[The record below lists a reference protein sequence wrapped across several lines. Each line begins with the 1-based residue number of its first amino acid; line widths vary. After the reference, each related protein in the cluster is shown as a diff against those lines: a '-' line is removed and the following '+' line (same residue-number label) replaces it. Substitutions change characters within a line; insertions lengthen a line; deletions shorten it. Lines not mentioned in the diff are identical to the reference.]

1 MKGGGFICSRI
12 RLHQFH
18 VWFCRGMGN
27 SLRILSQMRVGDRFE
42 FVGECGVV
50 FVIECGVELGHD
62 GVKQVL
68 GWDLF
73 VIEEVEVLLLSRFQ
87 SWSLNHH
94 SRRVSLVENQQGGV
108 ADVAVWDGLSFEQV
122 CDEEKVGRL

>member
-1 MKGGGFICSRI
+1 M
-12 RLHQFH
+12 
-18 VWFCRGMGN
+18 
-27 SLRILSQMRVGDRFE
+27 GDRLE
-42 FVGECGVV
+42 FVAK
-50 FVIECGVELGHD
+50 CGVELGHD

-94 SRRVSLVENQQGGV
+94 SRRVSLVESRQGGV
-108 ADVAVWDGLSFEQV
+108 ADVDVWGGLFSDQICDGDWVVQVFGCWFEKLLEPFV
-122 CDEEKVGRL
+122 RI